1 MPSPPPRRQ
10 LLPRALAA
18 LAALALAAPSV
29 AAADPPLARLVV
41 HRAQAAADCPDAPAL
56 AAAVHALVQRPAL
69 DPASTDHLA
78 PVYDIQIFRDDEGY
92 AAILQAGGL
101 TRQLSDPG
109 ATCAELAEALAL
121 TLAILLDTEAAP
133 PPPPPLPSPPPSPSP
148 LPSPSPQPSPLP
160 QPQPQP
166 IAPLP
171 PPPPRPPRVRG
182 PKAWDLNFELGA
194 AQTAGILT
202 PFSWA
207 LSAEGSVRLRSGSFG
222 VGAIWMPT
230 RTIDAPP
237 GEVDVS
243 LVAGTLRACA
253 AILGKLTG
261 PRLSLCA
268 APIMGS
274 IQGAGRGYSPD
285 RESNALWFALGAA
298 ALAEGPL
305 VGSLGWSARANLLV
319 PVVSEEFTVDRR
331 EGASVTSVTALDP
344 WPVAFLIGAGLR
356 VSIP

>member
-1 MPSPPPRRQ
+1 MPPPPPRRQ
-10 LLPRALAA
+10 PPSHALAA
-18 LAALALAAPSV
+18 LAAVAALALGARSAT
-29 AAADPPLARLVV
+29 AADPPLARLVV

-69 DPASTDHLA
+69 DPASTDRLA

-92 AAILQAGGL
+92 AAILQAGAL

-109 ATCAELAEALAL
+109 ATCADLAEALAL
-121 TLAILLDTEAAP
+121 TLAILLDTEAP
-133 PPPPPLPSPPPSPSP
+133 PPPSPQPQPQPSPSPSPSPPPQRS
-148 LPSPSPQPSPLP
+148 
-160 QPQPQP
+160 PQPQP

-182 PKAWDLNFELGA
+182 PKTWDLNFELGA
-194 AQTAGILT
+194 AQTVGILT

-243 LVAGTLRACA
+243 LIAGTLRACA

-268 APIMGS
+268 APIMGA

-285 RESNALWFALGAA
+285 REGSALWFSLGAA
-298 ALAEGPL
+298 ALAEGPI
-305 VGSLGWSARANLLV
+305 VGPLGWSARANLLV
-319 PVVSEEFTVDRR
+319 PVFSEEFTVDRQ
-331 EGASVTSVTALDP
+331 EGSTVTTVTALDP
-344 WPVAFLIGAGLR
+344 WPVGFLLGAGLR